1 MIHIKN
7 NVCDSVLG
15 TMLSI
20 EGESKDIE
28 KARLDLLD
36 MNICKELDLYKVG
49 NKWKKPNASY
59 TLSVDERGK
68 SYQFIKSVKFSDCFA
83 ANLSKNVSEENGKIS
98 GLKSHDY
105 HVLFQRLLPTGI
117 IPYLK
122 REVQKTITELCNF
135 FKQICS
141 RTSNIS
147 DLQKM
152 HENII
157 IILCKLERIPLA
169 FFDVMVHL
177 VLHLPKEA
185 ILGGLVHFRWMYPI
199 EHSMAMYKQYVRD

>member
-59 TLSVDERGK
+59 TLSVDER
-68 SYQFIKSVKFSDCFA
+68 
-83 ANLSKNVSEENGKIS
+83 
-98 GLKSHDY
+98 
-105 HVLFQRLLPTGI
+105 
-117 IPYLK
+117 
-122 REVQKTITELCNF
+122 
-135 FKQICS
+135 
-141 RTSNIS
+141 
-147 DLQKM
+147 
-152 HENII
+152 
-157 IILCKLERIPLA
+157 
-169 FFDVMVHL
+169 
-177 VLHLPKEA
+177 
-185 ILGGLVHFRWMYPI
+185 
-199 EHSMAMYKQYVRD
+199 